1 MEKKPTP
8 KPKPPAPKPKTKPEP
23 SEKPNKFRQES
34 DTAKPS
40 EKLRSKPSSAT
51 SGQLDPKFKAEQ
63 KPLTKEE
70 REAIRKTKAAAK
82 ENRQL
87 DKSKS
92 RAEKSGDRLDN
103 AREKLAAQKP
113 VKPPNVFNRLSQAA
127 SGEVAVQAHRKIR
140 EVERENVGVEAAHE
154 TEILGERAGRAAVR
168 HVKRRIRTRPARRVK
183 KAERQNIKANA
194 ELRFREMAKETPEL
208 KNNALKRHLH
218 KKRIQ
223 KQFKKQANEAAKKAA
238 KKAGKETASLA
249 GKAGKAI
256 VNFVKKN
263 PKVMLILAIG
273 LLLIVIIQSCTAMTL
288 SLFGGMG
295 GGIIGGTTYLAED
308 ADILAAEAAY
318 ADMEADLQY
327 RLDNY
332 ATLNPGYDEYR
343 FDLDE
348 IGHDPYVL
356 ISILSAFQEGAWA
369 FADVQPMLSTLFERQ
384 YILTET
390 VTVETRYRTE
400 TRTDTWTDED
410 GNEHSDTYEVQVPYD
425 YYIITVALE
434 NFNLSHLPIYMM
446 SEEQLSRY
454 ALYISTLGNRPDIFP
469 VHLYPRASTYLTYET
484 YDIPLAYLE
493 ADPVFAAMIAE
504 ANRYLGYP
512 YVWGGY
518 SPMTSFDCSGY
529 VSWVINH
536 SGWNVGRLGAQGL
549 YNFCTPV
556 TAANAR
562 PGDLIFFH
570 STYNVPGVTHVG
582 IYVGD
587 GMMVHCG
594 NPIGYVSV
602 NTAYWQNHFYAYGRL
617 P

>member
-51 SGQLDPKFKAEQ
+51 SGQVDPKFKAEK

-70 REAIRKTKAAAK
+70 REAIRKAKAAAK
-82 ENRQL
+82 ENRQI

-183 KAERQNIKANA
+183 KAEKQNIKANA

-249 GKAGKAI
+249 GKAGKAV

-318 ADMEADLQY
+318 ADMEADLHY

-400 TRTDTWTDED
+400 TSTYTDP
-410 GNEHSDTYEVQVPYD
+410 DTGESYTESYEVAYD
-425 YYIITVALE
+425 YYIITVTLE
-434 NFNLSHLPIYMM
+434 NFNLSHLPVYIM
-446 SEEQLSRY
+446 SELQLSRY
-454 ALYISTLGNRPDIFP
+454 ALYMATLGNRPDIFP

-484 YDIPLAYLE
+484 YDIPQAYLD

-504 ANRYLGYP
+504 ANKYLGYP
-512 YVWGGY
+512 YVWGG
-518 SPMTSFDCSGY
+518 SNPSTSFDCSGY
-529 VSWVINH
+529 VSWVLNH
-536 SGWNVGRLGAQGL
+536 SGWSVGRLGAQGL
-549 YNFCTPV
+549 YNICTPV
-556 TAANAR
+556 SAANAR
-562 PGDLIFFH
+562 PGDLIFFKG
-570 STYNVPGVTHVG
+570 TYAAPDPNGVTHVG

-587 GMMVHCG
+587 GMMVHAG
-594 NPIGYVSV
+594 NPIGYVSI
-602 NTAYWQNHFYAYGRL
+602 NTAYWQNHFFAFGR